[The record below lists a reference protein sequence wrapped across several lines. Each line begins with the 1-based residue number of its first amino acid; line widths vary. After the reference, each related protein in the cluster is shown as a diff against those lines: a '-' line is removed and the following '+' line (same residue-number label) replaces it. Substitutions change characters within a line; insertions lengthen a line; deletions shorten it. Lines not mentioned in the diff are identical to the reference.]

1 MPPRREV
8 VPAKQSATTCSPSP
22 IASKIWAPMYDAT
35 VETPILLITLRTP
48 LASASTATRNGVQA
62 PAQGVRK
69 VMSKMGVSTVASYIG
84 AQIFEAIG
92 LGEQVVADCFAG
104 TTSRL
109 GGVGYDVLAEE
120 VAIRHRLAWP
130 ADGVRANHRELAVGG
145 EYQWRR
151 EGELHVFNPHTVF
164 KLQHAARTQNYDTF
178 KEYTRA
184 VDEQSSALLTLRGLF
199 AFKHD
204 REAVRMEEVEPVSEI
219 VKRFNTGAISYGS
232 ISQEMH

>member
-48 LASASTATRNGVQA
+48 WAGAWTPLRVAVEALAK
-62 PAQGVRK
+62 GVRK
-69 VMSKMGVSTVASYIG
+69 TMSKMGVSTVASYIG

-92 LGEQVVADCFAG
+92 LGEEIVGDCFTG

-109 GGVGYDVLAEE
+109 GGIGYDVVAEE
-120 VAIRHRLAWP
+120 VAQRHRQAWP
-130 ADGVRANHRELAVGG
+130 ADGVRPHHRELAVGG

-164 KLQHAARTQNYDTF
+164 KLQHSTRTKNYDTF

-184 VDEQSSALLTLRGLF
+184 VDEQSSRLMTLRGLF
-199 AFKHD
+199 AFNER
-204 REAVRMEEVEPVSEI
+204 REPVPIDEVEPV
-219 VKRFNTGAISYGS
+219 
-232 ISQEMH
+232 